1 MFTLSW
7 MSFEFILCNDEWYR
21 NPCLKVGKTAGKRYN
36 EIVLHL
42 GVLEYEESL
51 VPGHLHL

>member
-36 EIVLHL
+36 GIVLHL